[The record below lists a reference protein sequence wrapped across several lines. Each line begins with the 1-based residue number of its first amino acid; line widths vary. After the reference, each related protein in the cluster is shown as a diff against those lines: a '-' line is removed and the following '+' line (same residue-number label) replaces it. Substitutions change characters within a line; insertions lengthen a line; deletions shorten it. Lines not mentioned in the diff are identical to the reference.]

1 MGVSTDCTWKKK
13 TLDMSVLAVLF
24 APAMKRKSIGG
35 VNLFCY
41 LFFFLNYARLKDCI
55 SMVVLTKCELN
66 SCIDP

>member
-35 VNLFCY
+35 INLFCY
-41 LFFFLNYARLKDCI
+41 LFFFPKL
-55 SMVVLTKCELN
+55 CEIEGLHKHGSPN
-66 SCIDP
+66 